1 MKNNNVMKLLN
12 PALAESDSER
22 EKKRAALN
30 KALDVKKEKL
40 EKLKLERKNQLL
52 KEIKEEDK

>member
-52 KEIKEEDK
+52 KEIKEEK

>member
-12 PALAESDSER
+12 PALAESSTER

-52 KEIKEEDK
+52 KEIKEEK